1 MISPALPP
9 NEQKRM
15 EALRKLNILDT
26 SPEERF
32 DRITR
37 LAAQLFSCEFATVSL
52 IDSTRQWFKSKVNL
66 DVDETSRDIAFCA
79 HAILETDALIV
90 QDTHKDKRFSSN
102 PLVVEDPYIRFYA
115 GIKLMVD
122 GQAVGTICVFDTTP
136 RTFSAQQL
144 TSLKDLGSL
153 VELELERTDLS
164 VMSQELDTKHQE
176 LVESQKLLRV
186 RSAILEK
193 VVNTE
198 PLSFVLDDIVAA
210 VEKEYKNQL
219 CSILLLDGTQLRL
232 GAAPSLPGFYNDLI
246 DGVEI
251 GLGQG
256 ACGTAA
262 FLNERVITDDLTTHS
277 YWASWR
283 YAAKQANLGAC
294 WSQPICGADGKVLGT
309 FAIYHKEAGV
319 PSDEDITRIEYFAH
333 VASIAIERERAD
345 EIIWRQ
351 ANYDSLTG
359 LANRHLMEDNLSHAL
374 SSADRLST
382 KVAVMFLDLDHF
394 KDINDTMGHG
404 VGDELLVQCARRIE
418 RCVRQNDNVARLG
431 GDEFVIIINNLHDV
445 KNVERV
451 THDLLSSL
459 SKPLTIE
466 NEVIHTSASIGITLY
481 PDDAQDVSSLLKN
494 ADQAMFRVKAS
505 GRNSYEF
512 YTESMREAAVK
523 RLGLLNDLRY
533 ATQNDEFFI
542 EYQPIVALD
551 SGDIHKGEALIRW
564 NHPKRGLIRP
574 DDFIPLAEESGLIIE
589 ISNWV
594 FSQVCDD
601 INRWREAYCKDLQL
615 SINTSASHYFSSEPN
630 IMEWMTALLKT
641 NTPSSAL
648 LIEITESL
656 LMDADEKV
664 SQKLFQ
670 FRQAGVSIALDDF
683 GTGFSSISYLKKFPT
698 DYIKIDRSF
707 VNSMTE
713 VSNDK
718 ILCEA
723 IIVMAKKL
731 GIQVVAEGIETSEQL
746 NILKNMG
753 CEYGQGYYFSKPVS
767 KSQFESI
774 LMKQSEE
781 KKS

>member
-1 MISPALPP
+1 MTNPVLPS
-9 NEQKRM
+9 NEHERM
-15 EALRKLNILDT
+15 EALRSLEILDT

-37 LAAQLFSCEFATVSL
+37 LAVQLFSCQFATVSL
-52 IDSTRQWFKSKVNL
+52 IDSTRQWFKSRINV
-66 DVDETSRDIAFCA
+66 DVEETSRDVAFCA
-79 HAILETDALIV
+79 HAILETDVLIV
-90 QDTHKDKRFSSN
+90 CDTHEDLRFSSN
-102 PLVVEDPYIRFYA
+102 PFVVEEPYVRFYA

-122 GQAVGTICVFDTTP
+122 GYAVGTICVFDTSP
-136 RTFSAQQL
+136 RTFSAQQI
-144 TSLKDLGSL
+144 TALKDLGSV
-153 VELELERTDLS
+153 VE
-164 VMSQELDTKHQE
+164 QELKRTNLSLMSIELDIKHKE
-176 LVESQKLLRV
+176 LIESQKLLRV

-193 VVNTE
+193 VINTE
-198 PLSFVLDDIVAA
+198 PLPFVLEDIVAA
-210 VEKEYKNQL
+210 VEKEYDGQL
-219 CSILLLDGTQLRL
+219 CSILLLQDNRLRL
-232 GAAPSLPGFYNDLI
+232 GAAPSLPDFYNDLI

-251 GLGQG
+251 GIGQG

-262 FLNERVITDDLTTHS
+262 FLNDRVITEDLSTHS
-277 YWASWR
+277 YWGSWR
-283 YAAKQANLGAC
+283 DAAKQANLGAC
-294 WSQPICGADGKVLGT
+294 WSQPIRGADGKVLGT
-309 FAIYHKEAGV
+309 FAIYHKEAGA
-319 PSDEDITRIEYFAH
+319 PSEEDITRIEYFAH
-333 VASIAIERERAD
+333 VASISIERERAD

-359 LANRHLMEDNLSHAL
+359 LPNRHFMEDNLLNAL
-374 SSADRLST
+374 RSADRLST

-404 VGDELLVQCARRIE
+404 IGDELLVQCARRIE
-418 RCVRQNDNVARLG
+418 GCVRENDSVARLG
-431 GDEFVIIINNLHDV
+431 GDEFVIIINNLQDV

-451 THDLLSSL
+451 TQDLLTSL
-459 SKPLTIE
+459 SKPLKIE
-466 NEVIHTSASIGITLY
+466 SEIIHTSASIGITLY

-523 RLGLLNDLRY
+523 RLALLNDLRY
-533 ATQNDEFFI
+533 ATNNGEFFI

-551 SGDIHKGEALIRW
+551 TGDIHKAEALIRW
-564 NHPKRGLIRP
+564 DHPKRGLIRP

-601 INRWREAYCKDLQL
+601 INRWRGAYCKDLQL

-630 IMEWMTALLKT
+630 IMEWLTTLLDT

-670 FRQAGVSIALDDF
+670 FRQAGISIALDDF

-767 KSQFESI
+767 KSQFESM
-774 LMKQSEE
+774 LVNQNK
-781 KKS
+781 